1 MITRLKVSGFKN
13 LVNVDIRFSPFTCI
27 AGANGVGKS
36 NLFDAIQFLSAL
48 SDRSLIEAAKS
59 VRDESGKTTD
69 IRSLFHRVGDSY
81 DETMRFEVEMIIP
94 KTGMD
99 DLGQEAEASSTFL
112 RYILV
117 LKYVDSQN
125 YLKSSGSLEILREEL
140 VHIKNKTE
148 LQQSLRFNYSSLWLN
163 SVFKAQARK
172 APYISTGKQSDNISK
187 SDSEVVSDLA
197 IRLHQDSGTEKG
209 RRGGA
214 GAKPRLFLAKKL
226 PRTVLSDANAT
237 ESPTALLARREMQSW
252 RILQLEPSA
261 LRKPDD
267 FMSVSEAVLGVDG
280 SHLPAALY
288 RLAHELVEESDYEN
302 IEEVY
307 SQIANSL
314 AELITD
320 VRSVSIDRDEKRQLL
335 TLLVMGKDGT
345 SHPAKALSD
354 GTLRFLA
361 LAVLALD
368 PNNQGVMGLEEPEN
382 GIHPERIPAILNLL
396 QSIATDVNS
405 PVDINN
411 PLRQVIINTHSPAVV
426 QQVPEDSLLVAELK
440 EMIANHHRYK
450 GVRFSCLP
458 DTWRTNI
465 ENENVSIISMGKLLS
480 YLNPV
485 IDEQALDEDD
495 IFDETSQDEPSKTS
509 ISKNTRP
516 KKVWEREDIR
526 QLTLFPES

>member
-69 IRSLFHRVGDSY
+69 IKSLFHRVGDSY

-112 RYILV
+112 RYTLV

-125 YLKSSGSLEILREEL
+125 YLKSSGSLEILQEEL

-172 APYISTGKQSDNISK
+172 AEYISTELESDNEGVLVAK
-187 SDSEVVSDLA
+187 

-209 RRGGA
+209 RRRGA
-214 GAKPRLFLAKKL
+214 GGKPRRFLAKKL

-267 FMSVSEAVLGVDG
+267 FMSVSEAVLGMDG

-335 TLLVMGKDGT
+335 TLLVTGKDGT

-405 PVDINN
+405 PVDVNN

-440 EMIANHHRYK
+440 EMIANNHRYK
-450 GVRFSCLP
+450 GVCFSCLP

-465 ENENVSIISMGKLLS
+465 ENENVRIVSKGQLLS

-485 IDEQALDEDD
+485 IDEQTIDEDD
-495 IFDETSQDEPSKTS
+495 IVDENLHNGLSKNS
-509 ISKNTRP
+509 LSKNTRP

>member
-13 LVNVDIRFSPFTCI
+13 LVDVDIRFSPFTCI

-81 DETMRFEVEMIIP
+81 DETMSFEVEMIIP

-112 RYILV
+112 RYDLV

-125 YLKSSGSLEILREEL
+125 YLKSSGSLEILHERL

-148 LQQSLRFNYSSLWLN
+148 LQQSLRFKCSSSWLN

-172 APYISTGKQSDNISK
+172 AAYISTELESDTK
-187 SDSEVVSDLA
+187 

-214 GAKPRLFLAKKL
+214 GGKPRKFLAKKL

-267 FMSVSEAVLGVDG
+267 FMSVSEAILGVDG

-307 SQIANSL
+307 SQIANNL

-320 VRSVSIDRDEKRQLL
+320 VKSVSIDRDEKRQLL
-335 TLLVMGKDGT
+335 TLLVTGKDGT

-361 LAVLALD
+361 LAVLSLD

-396 QSIATDVNS
+396 QHIATDVNS
-405 PVDINN
+405 PVDVNN

-426 QQVPEDSLLVAELK
+426 QQIPEDSLLVAELK

-458 DTWRTNI
+458 HTWRTNI
-465 ENENVSIISMGKLLS
+465 EDENVSIISMGKLLS

-485 IDEQALDEDD
+485 IDEQAIDEDD
-495 IFDETSQDEPSKTS
+495 IFDETSQDKQSKTS
-509 ISKNTRP
+509 IAKNTRP

>member
-13 LVNVDIRFSPFTCI
+13 LVDVDIRFSPFTCI

-81 DETMRFEVEMIIP
+81 DETMSFEVEMIVP

-117 LKYVDSQN
+117 LKYVDSQS
-125 YLKSSGSLEILREEL
+125 YLKSSGSLEIIGEYLIT
-140 VHIKNKTE
+140 IKQTE
-148 LQQSLRFNYSSLWLN
+148 LGQALNFNYSLAWLN
-163 SVFKAQARK
+163 SIIKVQLEQKPLIWTTDFFVEVPGMTRLSTKYVLSYPDRK
-172 APYISTGKQSDNISK
+172 I
-187 SDSEVVSDLA
+187 EE
-197 IRLHQDSGTEKG
+197 EKNNETSNQ
-209 RRGGA
+209 
-214 GAKPRLFLAKKL
+214 PQQFLAQKL
-226 PRTVLSDANAT
+226 PRTVLSVANAT
-237 ESPTALLARREMQSW
+237 ENPTALLARREMQSW

-267 FMSVSEAVLGVDG
+267 FISVSEAVLGIDG

-307 SQIANSL
+307 SQIANNL

-320 VRSVSIDRDEKRQLL
+320 VKSVSIDRDEKRQLL
-335 TLLVMGKDGT
+335 TLLVTGKDGT

-368 PNNQGVMGLEEPEN
+368 PKNQGVMGLEEPEN

-396 QSIATDVNS
+396 QRIVTDVYS
-405 PVDINN
+405 PVGMNN

-426 QQVPEDSLLVAELK
+426 QQVLEDSLLVAELK
-440 EMIANHHRYK
+440 EMIANQHRYK

-458 DTWRTNI
+458 YTWRTNV
-465 ENENVSIISMGKLLS
+465 EDENVSIISMGKLLS

-485 IDEQALDEDD
+485 IDEQAIDEDD
-495 IFDETSQDEPSKTS
+495 IVDENLHNGLSKS
-509 ISKNTRP
+509 SLSKNTRP
-516 KKVWEREDIR
+516 KKVWEREDVR
-526 QLTLFPES
+526 QLTLFPEL

>member
-1 MITRLKVSGFKN
+1 MITRLKISGFKN
-13 LVNVDIRFSPFTCI
+13 LVDVDIRFSPFTCI

-81 DETMRFEVEMIIP
+81 DETMSFEVEMIVP

-125 YLKSSGSLEILREEL
+125 YLKSSGSLEILHERL

-148 LQQSLRFNYSSLWLN
+148 LQQSLRFKCSSLWLN

-172 APYISTGKQSDNISK
+172 ADYISTELESDTK
-187 SDSEVVSDLA
+187 

-209 RRGGA
+209 RRGGS
-214 GAKPRLFLAKKL
+214 GGKPRKFLAKKL

-320 VRSVSIDRDEKRQLL
+320 VKSVSIDRDEKRQLL
-335 TLLVMGKDGT
+335 TLLVTGKDGT

-361 LAVLALD
+361 LAVLSLD

-396 QSIATDVNS
+396 QSIVTDVNS
-405 PVDINN
+405 PVDVNN

-440 EMIANHHRYK
+440 EMIALHYRYK
-450 GVRFSCLP
+450 GVCFSCLP
-458 DTWRTNI
+458 HTWRTNI
-465 ENENVSIISMGKLLS
+465 EDENVSIISMGKLLS

-485 IDEQALDEDD
+485 IDEQAIDEDD
-495 IFDETSQDEPSKTS
+495 IFDETSQNEPFKTS
-509 ISKNTRP
+509 ISKNNSP